1 MVKIFISH
9 SSRDSIIAKSLAEL
23 FRNAMRL
30 TKSEI
35 RCTSVDGYRLPAGAS
50 TDEQLRREVLEA
62 PVLVGILSHYSF
74 ESAYVLFELGARWG
88 KNSYMTP
95 VLAPGVDAS
104 IIKGPLSS
112 TNALSCESRSQ
123 IHQLIDEISS
133 QLNIRLESAAN
144 YQEYVDAIVTYR
156 PEALKAEANLSPSV
170 MPTSVN
176 DEYASAEETIKNYCE
191 SQWVNDYQMQ
201 SHCIDKQRDAVEQLR
216 HQTHTS
222 VPTDVFLK
230 IREKAK
236 QEWPNDF
243 QMRLH
248 TENKQLEAYRK
259 LHQKK

>member
-1 MVKIFISH
+1 
-9 SSRDSIIAKSLAEL
+9 
-23 FRNAMRL
+23 
-30 TKSEI
+30 
-35 RCTSVDGYRLPAGAS
+35 
-50 TDEQLRREVLEA
+50 
-62 PVLVGILSHYSF
+62 
-74 ESAYVLFELGARWG
+74 
-88 KNSYMTP
+88 MTP

-156 PEALKAEANLSPSV
+156 PE
-170 MPTSVN
+170 
-176 DEYASAEETIKNYCE
+176 
-191 SQWVNDYQMQ
+191 DYQMQ